1 MKARRGAEVFTQD
14 EQKAAVLT
22 RVVIN
27 PANYEVTHLILDKGD
42 LLASDKVIPMGLVG
56 PVAGRII
63 FLRLKADELENL
75 NDFLDIHFHP
85 AERIDWCKCPNED
98 GAPLALFWYPPR
110 GTMWWVRGM
119 YPNFV
124 IPPFVTKTG
133 TNIPDETIP
142 LEEGWRV
149 FSIDGVH
156 IGNIDELHTDFR
168 ESRATH
174 LVISEGVFLEKRKMI
189 PTLWIETVKKNEV
202 RLSITSDFFNEVP
215 AYEFTV

>member
-14 EQKAAVLT
+14 EHKAALLT

-42 LLASDKVIPMGLVG
+42 LLASDKVIPIGLVG
-56 PVAGRII
+56 PVAERII
-63 FLRLKADELENL
+63 FLRIKADELENL
-75 NDFLDIHFHP
+75 NDFPEIHFHP
-85 AERIDWCKCPNED
+85 VGNIDWCKCPDEAE
-98 GAPLALFWYPPR
+98 APQALFWYPRR

-119 YPNFV
+119 YPNYV

-156 IGNIDELHTDFR
+156 IGNIDELLTDFR

-174 LVISEGVFLEKRKMI
+174 LVISEGVFLQKRKMI
-189 PTLWIETVKKNEV
+189 STLWIETVKANEV
-202 RLSITSDFFNEVP
+202 RLSITSDFLNEVP
-215 AYEFTV
+215 AYELAV